1 VTAAPPRTARI
12 PAIDALRGGALVAMV
27 VYHLAW
33 NLSFLGL
40 VETDVA
46 VHPVWAGFARA
57 IAGSFLLLAGVSLT
71 LAARAGA
78 TPRRVLRRIAVIA
91 AAAAVVSVA
100 TYAAL
105 PGEGVYF
112 GILHCIAVSILLGW
126 ALIRL
131 PGLALLGLAAAVF
144 AAPWWPMGE
153 AFAAPWWAW
162 LGLTPLPPPAPDF
175 VPLLPWFSAVLVGLA
190 IGRHVPEA
198 WAAVPLRGWPQR
210 LLAAMGRRSLA
221 VYLLHQP
228 VLLALLLAVMPLLGR
243 APPAQDWRATFE
255 VECLVADGTEAA
267 CRAYA
272 RCMVERLSAGDPP
285 LLAEGRKALDEAEER
300 RWHETAEACRA
311 ATR

>member
-1 VTAAPPRTARI
+1 MTLAAPRPARI
-12 PAIDALRGGALVAMV
+12 PAIDLLRGCALVAMI

-46 VHPVWAGFARA
+46 VHPLWAGFARG
-57 IAGSFLLLAGVSLT
+57 IAASFLLLAGVSLV

-78 TPRRVLRRIAVIA
+78 TPRRVLRRVGIIA
-91 AAAAVVSVA
+91 AAAAVVSAA

-105 PGEGVYF
+105 PGQGVYF
-112 GILHCIAVSILLGW
+112 GILHCIAVASLLGW
-126 ALIRL
+126 AVIRL
-131 PGLALLGLAAAVF
+131 PGWALLGLAAAVF
-144 AAPWWPMGE
+144 AAPWLLTGE

-162 LGLTPLPPPAPDF
+162 LGLTPQPPPAPDF
-175 VPLLPWFSAVLVGLA
+175 VPLLPWVSAVLVGMA
-190 IGRHVPEA
+190 IGRHVPDG

-228 VLLALLLAVMPLLGR
+228 VLIGLLLAAMPLLGR
-243 APPAQDWRATFE
+243 APPAPDWHTTFE

-272 RCMVERLSAGDPP
+272 RCMVERLSAGDAP
-285 LLAEGRKALDEAEER
+285 LLDQGAKALDDAEER
-300 RWHETAEACRA
+300 RWRETAEACRA